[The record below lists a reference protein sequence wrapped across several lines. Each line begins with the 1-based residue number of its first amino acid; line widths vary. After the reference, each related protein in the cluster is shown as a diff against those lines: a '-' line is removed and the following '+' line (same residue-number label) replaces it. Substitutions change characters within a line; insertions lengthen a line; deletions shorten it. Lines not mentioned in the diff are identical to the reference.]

1 MSIPEIGKNRIN
13 EIENI
18 ISQTLI
24 GIGFNEIIN
33 NSICSPS
40 VNDKY
45 ESTPVKILN
54 PHGTELSNL
63 RISLI
68 PGVLE
73 TIKHNYNRQNK
84 NLKLFEIGNNYHVI
98 KDDQFENKRLNV
110 AIIGNVFNENW
121 ITDYTENNFYYLKGI
136 SDRLL
141 EHLNI
146 SKKL

>member
-1 MSIPEIGKNRIN
+1 M
-13 EIENI
+13 
-18 ISQTLI
+18 
-24 GIGFNEIIN
+24 
-33 NSICSPS
+33 
-40 VNDKY
+40 
-45 ESTPVKILN
+45 KILN
-54 PHGTELSNL
+54 PQGTELSNL

-84 NLKLFEIGNNYHVI
+84 NLKLFEIGNNFHVI

-136 SDRLL
+136 SDNLL
-141 EHLNI
+141 ENLNI
-146 SKKL
+146 HLFQIHLQESIN